1 MSEKEYIFGPHSVF
15 SALDSGKRNIYQI
28 YVTDEKKIPEGLKKK
43 ALKKNIKI
51 KLTGKDELFKL
62 TKLKNHQGIAAQA
75 DPLPFED
82 LDYLF
87 SDKFSDRPFILI
99 LDSIEDPVNL
109 GSIARSALCLGA
121 DAIVVPKNRAA
132 GPTPAASKVSAGALE
147 YIPLIL
153 QTNIVKTIEIL
164 KKNSY
169 WIGGLDADGD
179 RDISDSGVFSPFGL
193 VIGSEGNGLRPL
205 VKKSCD
211 FLFKIAQ
218 TSPVTSLNA
227 GAAAAIGIYEC
238 SKRIKF

>member
-15 SALDSGKRNIYQI
+15 SALDAGKRNIYQI
-28 YVTDEKKIPEGLKKK
+28 YVNDEKKIPEGLKKK

-62 TKLKNHQGIAAQA
+62 ARVKNHQGIAAQA

-82 LDYLF
+82 INYLF
-87 SDKFSDRPFILI
+87 SDKLSDKPFILL

-153 QTNIVKTIEIL
+153 QTNIVKTIDLL

-169 WIGGLDADGD
+169 WIGGLDADGE
-179 RDISDSGVFSPFGL
+179 RDISDSGVMSPFGL
-193 VIGSEGNGLRPL
+193 VIGSEGSGIRPL

-211 FLFKIAQ
+211 FLFKISQ

-227 GAAAAIGIYEC
+227 GAAA
-238 SKRIKF
+238 